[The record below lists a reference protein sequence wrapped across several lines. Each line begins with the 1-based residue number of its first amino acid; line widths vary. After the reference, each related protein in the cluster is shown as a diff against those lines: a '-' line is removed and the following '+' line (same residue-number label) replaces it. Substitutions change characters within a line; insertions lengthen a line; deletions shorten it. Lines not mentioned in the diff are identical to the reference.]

1 MDDYKEI
8 QRAEKQAIVAAIW
21 ANPEKAFGCRFRQSG
36 KYWENA
42 DRNGEYDE
50 RGKIRLL
57 EVGGGSNVMVFYNG
71 GSRDEKADVFTYL
84 QQYVLNTTGFPETK
98 KALADLYGIELHF
111 TAEEKQ
117 AMGRAALSR
126 EICNTFV
133 EALRRNPEGDAARYV
148 RIVRGLNPDAHFGEL
163 SAQSIKAAQDLLTA
177 KGIKWTWDDFKAL
190 GLTEY
195 NVQQG
200 YTCVMPYYSNGYCVG
215 FTLRNTNSDC
225 PKADRFRY
233 SSGMDRGRGYCDTLT
248 MEQPAVIVEAQIDAI
263 SLMQAGIT
271 NVIAMGGKSVTD
283 GLVNLLRSRRI
294 TEITYIPDVEFDE
307 KGKQKTKIITDVI
320 KGFQSAKV
328 DGETVVK
335 SVLVSLLNVPEGAN
349 LNGYKIDVND
359 YLRLNGA
366 NELADAVVFDATPWY
381 AWELDNLLA
390 VTKEIDEE
398 QGNVNIN
405 WFRGKFNDIYTRCG
419 IGYERQAVR
428 TYIQGK
434 GVKPIFE
441 ACGVTPQALLDI
453 DEWNKATEYNNRIKD
468 GLNDLTKAVAEGAN
482 PVKVAEIVGR
492 LSEAQATNTREEWAA
507 QLGETFEDELKA
519 IKEQPDALRT
529 KWELGNVNRTSGQ
542 FFKYSNVEFWP
553 ADIAVV
559 CAVSSHGKTTFLVQS
574 ALDMVARNPEKTFLY
589 ISCEE
594 NKRQLTER
602 VLNTYLDIPTTE
614 GGKTETGEYCFKAQT
629 RKKTIKAVIRG
640 AVPPDEY
647 GGFMGVSEHYNALS
661 KRINDGIRR
670 YGEQVRPRLKL
681 IHTEAS
687 TESIC
692 NNVRYFINQM
702 AAEGV
707 EVGGVFVD
715 YMQLLSTDAR
725 NFSRHDELKDICKAL
740 KECAAKT
747 EIPFVVAAQLNRA
760 GIENGI
766 DSITMA
772 NIGEGADIER
782 IAHDIYFVWQID
794 KTKTDV
800 YFTEGDEKVTDGL
813 DDKGKTKWK
822 KTGRTVL
829 VWNKKVAGDRARR
842 IFTFDELH
850 PNDRQL
856 KNNYLYVEHIK
867 ARDGKTGGWGL
878 LEWDGESGR
887 IGENN
892 KQAMAE

>member
-1 MDDYKEI
+1 MNDNTN
-8 QRAEKQAIVAAIW
+8 KQAIVSAIW

-36 KYWENA
+36 RYWENA
-42 DRNGEYDE
+42 ERNGEYDE

-57 EVGGGSNVMVFYNG
+57 EVGGGSNIMVFYNG

-84 QQYVLNTTGFPETK
+84 QQYVLNTSGFKETLTE
-98 KALADLYGIELHF
+98 LANLYGISLQF

-133 EALRRNPEGDAARYV
+133 EALRRNPEGDTARYIK
-148 RIVRGLNPDAHFGEL
+148 IVRGLDVDAHFGEL

-177 KGIKWTWDDFKAL
+177 KGIKWGYDDFKAL
-190 GLTEY
+190 GLTDY
-195 NVQQG
+195 NIQQG
-200 YTCVMPYYSNGYCVG
+200 YTCVIPYYCNGYCRG
-215 FTLRNTNSDC
+215 FVLRNTRTKLPNGT
-225 PKADRFRY
+225 PKYHY
-233 SSGMDRGRGYCDTLT
+233 SEGLGRLGYCDTLT
-248 MEQPAVIVEAQIDAI
+248 MEQPAVVVEGQLDAI
-263 SLMQAGIT
+263 RLIQAGLS
-271 NVIAMGGKSVTD
+271 NVIAMGGAKPSEDVAK
-283 GLVNLLRSRRI
+283 LLRFRRI
-294 TEITYIPDVEFDE
+294 SEITYIPDVEFDE
-307 KGKQKTKIITDVI
+307 QGKQKTKIIADAI
-320 KGFQSAKV
+320 QAFQSAKV

-335 SVLVSLLNVPEGAN
+335 SVFVSPLPVPQGVS
-349 LNGYKIDVND
+349 LNGYKVDAD
-359 YLRLNGA
+359 SYGMA
-366 NELADAVVFDATPWY
+366 HGSDELANAVDLNAITWY
-381 AWELDNLLA
+381 SWELDNLLA
-390 VTKEIDEE
+390 AARDMDAA

-428 TYIQGK
+428 TYIQNATL
-434 GVKPIFE
+434 KPLFE

-468 GLNDLTKAVAEGAN
+468 GLNDLTKAVADGAN
-482 PVKVAEIVGR
+482 PVKVAGIVGR

-507 QLGETFEDELKA
+507 QLAETFDDELKA

-529 KWELGNVNRTSGQ
+529 KWELGNVNPVSGQ
-542 FFKYSNVEFWP
+542 FYKYSNIEFWP

-574 ALDMVARNPEKTFLY
+574 ALDMVARYPNKTFLY

-614 GGKTETGEYCFKAQT
+614 DGKTEDGEYCFKAQT

-640 AVPPDEY
+640 TVPPDEY
-647 GGFMGVSEHYNALS
+647 GVSEHYNALS
-661 KRINDGIRR
+661 DKISKGIKR

-692 NNVRYFINQM
+692 NNVRYFIDQM

-772 NIGEGADIER
+772 NLAEGADIER
-782 IAHDIYFVWQID
+782 IAHDIYFVWQIN
-794 KTKTDV
+794 KTKSDT
-800 YFTEGDEKVTDGL
+800 YFHYVTPKDENGKAIKGAEKIRVWDY
-813 DDKGKTKWK
+813 DK
-822 KTGRTVL
+822 
-829 VWNKKVAGDRARR
+829 AGDRANR
-842 IFTFDELH
+842 IFSRNPLNHGERT
-850 PNDRQL
+850 L
-856 KNNYLYVEHIK
+856 KDNYLYVEHIK
-867 ARDGKTGGWGL
+867 ARDDKTGGWGL
-878 LEWDGESGR
+878 LEWNGESGR